1 MADNANNKWMMLAD
15 RILQRGGRKREYGY
29 EELCR
34 EFKAF
39 VDYYT
44 SHPASFIQRTKQ
56 KQKGADKRKADYEFS
71 GDRVD
76 KTAPMTELAFCT
88 WLGKSR
94 SWFPQTIADLEKRQ
108 NRTEEENLI
117 LEFMKQLRTFFSA
130 QLLEG
135 AVLGDYSQPLVASLL
150 GMRNQV
156 DVTSGGKSAVPV
168 ISIVEDKKSR
178 ADYDASNAASGANG
192 ANGENVNE

>member
-1 MADNANNKWMMLAD
+1 MADNTNNKWMMLAD
-15 RILQRGGRKREYGY
+15 RIVKRTGIKREYGY
-29 EELCR
+29 EDLRR
-34 EFKAF
+34 EFIAF

-88 WLGKSR
+88 WLGKCR
-94 SWFPQTIADLEKRQ
+94 SWFPQTIADLEKREH
-108 NRTEEENLI
+108 RTEEDNLI
-117 LEFMKQLRTFFSA
+117 LDFMKQLRAFFSA

-178 ADYDASNAASGANG
+178 AEYDAGNAVQEADGDKV
-192 ANGENVNE
+192 E